1 MYFIIEKEKLPKKI
15 MYIDRFEI
23 IMDFYNFIFL
33 FNVKKFH
40 PDKQAA
46 WHTDKQMDILQINL
60 DADSIKFVL
69 IHPV

>member
-1 MYFIIEKEKLPKKI
+1 
-15 MYIDRFEI
+15 MYIDRFEII

-33 FNVKKFH
+33 YHVHIFH